1 MISTIKCQN
10 VQFLPSNDL
19 RYNAP
24 EVYGEFKDEFLF
36 FRKTRIE
43 GFDYP
48 LMVDTILETGLPAF
62 VYTLR
67 NFNHP
72 EKYHLY
78 TTEKEITDQ
87 LLKVYKQNGGVYYKK

>member
-1 MISTIKCQN
+1 MISMIRCQN
-10 VQFLPSNDL
+10 VKFLPSNDL
-19 RYNAP
+19 RHNAP

-36 FRKTRIE
+36 FRKTRIV
-43 GFDYP
+43 GFNYS
-48 LMVDTILETGLPAF
+48 LMIDTIFETDLPAF

-87 LLKVYKQNGGVYYKK
+87 LLKAYKQNGGVYSKK